1 MGADRLYTP
10 MLYSVPQKGMRLKMR
25 NEVRKTSLY
34 SIGSGEEITVLA
46 APSGDVVYPRIRYA

>member
-25 NEVRKTSLY
+25 NEMLKTSLP

-46 APSGDVVYPRIRYA
+46 APSGDAVYPRIRYA